1 MFWPWT
7 AAQRQDWFAFRDRNK
22 RWYSFTGAFMTVNA
36 TAQQRKSLLDKNKRQ
51 LTKVTSSLSL
61 SLYRLTTGA
70 NVSSLPSMCREF
82 ISQNQ
87 QLVQPCSLGTS
98 KLYSWLPDFQGQC
111 SGACG
116 GEAPLKIQMPLRH
129 SSSRRP
135 LMLTERTDRQSKDA
149 DHAVQA
155 KIPVSFTQK
164 YHPNWS

>member
-1 MFWPWT
+1 MFLHCPPC
-7 AAQRQDWFAFRDRNK
+7 AGNLFLRINNWFSHAHLEQASYTPGFPIFK
-22 RWYSFTGAFMTVNA
+22 VNA
-36 TAQQRKSLLDKNKRQ
+36 
-51 LTKVTSSLSL
+51 
-61 SLYRLTTGA
+61 
-70 NVSSLPSMCREF
+70 
-82 ISQNQ
+82 
-87 QLVQPCSLGTS
+87 
-98 KLYSWLPDFQGQC
+98 

>member
-1 MFWPWT
+1 MPNKLIEMGPKKKTHFKLSPSLEPGAEQDLAVSWPWT

-61 SLYRLTTGA
+61 LLYRLTTGA

-111 SGACG
+111 FWC
-116 GEAPLKIQMPLRH
+116 LR
-129 SSSRRP
+129 RRGP
-135 LMLTERTDRQSKDA
+135 A
-149 DHAVQA
+149 
-155 KIPVSFTQK
+155 
-164 YHPNWS
+164 